1 MLLKIIASSKN
12 LYEGEVLEVYAPA
25 TKGQMGI
32 LPNHENMISTLEVG
46 EMKVKTKEGIETF
59 VLNGGFIEIKN
70 NVIIVLA
77 DEAQAAKDLVQKE
90 VAEAIKFAEEKK
102 AGELPPAELIRLE
115 KQLRYEKLKKK
126 VLEM

>member
-25 TKGQMGI
+25 TKGTMGI
-32 LPNHENMISTLEVG
+32 LQNHENMISTLEVG
-46 EMKVKTKEGIETF
+46 EMKVKTKDGEEIF
-59 VLNGGFIEIKN
+59 VLNGGFIEIKD

-77 DEAQAAKDLVQKE
+77 DEAQAAKDLVEDE
-90 VAEAIKFAEEKK
+90 VANAIKLAEEKK
-102 AGELPPAELIRLE
+102 GAELPPAELIRLE